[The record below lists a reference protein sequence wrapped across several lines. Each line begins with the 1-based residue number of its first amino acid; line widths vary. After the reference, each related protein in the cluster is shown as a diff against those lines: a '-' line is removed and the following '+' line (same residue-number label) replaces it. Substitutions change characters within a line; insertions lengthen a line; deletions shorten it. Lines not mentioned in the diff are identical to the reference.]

1 MRNFL
6 KLSILALVI
15 LTQTSAYADDF
26 IKAGNRANNDT
37 KVSLVSSDDNRT
49 VVSVEVNGFYNKNIN
64 IDNHNYNN
72 VYLDGYVSLGE
83 TGSPSLPVITK
94 YIAIPDH
101 KNVRVQ
107 IENAVSQEFSSYDV
121 IPYQV
126 PPSRNINAVTPSFVK
141 DNNAYSVNSYSPS
154 QIVSVKEIAVM
165 RDYRIAVVTIQPV
178 QYNPVSGKLNVYTDI
193 KFSLNYEGYSD
204 VNNAGNTGLKSKV
217 FENFYKSTIFNYQPD
232 GSVTA
237 SPKMLIITNDNLYS
251 GVLPLAA
258 WKNSKGIF
266 TTVVKLTDIGS
277 GANPTGQ
284 QIKDY
289 LVGRYNGNERPDYVL
304 LIGDAAGTNTLDW
317 FTVGFSKSD
326 HPYTCLSGTDIFPD
340 IALGRIS
347 VQSLP
352 ELAIAVNKL
361 IQYEREPNMSQTA
374 WYKRA
379 FVLHSFD
386 GIDPINGQVAR
397 DVFLNEG
404 GFTSVDVLN
413 SNASQSQITGM
424 INGGVSWIWFIGH
437 GDPTSW
443 ADPYWSMSNMTSL
456 TFGLRQPQI
465 ISTACANADLDYSQT
480 ADGFAEAWLERN
492 QQNSASN
499 MAAYTENCAF
509 YTTDTIARE
518 MLYAYFRED
527 ISEFGMMMNYG
538 KVQSYNYFSG
548 NSTVRESIHQ
558 LLDMGDPSQ
567 VTYSDIPK
575 QLTVSTTQSAS
586 ASATFTINVK
596 SGGVNIEDALVGVS
610 QDNVLK
616 VSGYTDADGNYT
628 FDATAITMG
637 TPLSLTVTGK
647 NLIAYQTSVV
657 TSIAGTTEI
666 PTEYALQQNY
676 PNPFNPATNIKF
688 SIPQSSFVTL
698 KVYDLLGKEVASLV
712 SGNMNAG
719 VYNFNFDASQLTSG
733 VYFYKL
739 TAGDFSEIK
748 KMSLIK

>member
-1 MRNFL
+1 MRNLL
-6 KLSILALVI
+6 KLSIIALVLLI
-15 LTQTSAYADDF
+15 NSNSYADDF
-26 IKAGNRANNDT
+26 IKAGNRADNDT
-37 KVSLVSSDDNRT
+37 KVNLLSSDNNRT
-49 VVSVEVNGFYNKNIN
+49 VVNVEVNGFYNKNVN
-64 IDNHNYNN
+64 VENNSYNN
-72 VYLDGYVSLGE
+72 VYLEGYTSIGE
-83 TGSPSLPVITK
+83 TGAPSLPVITK
-94 YIAIPDH
+94 YIAIPDY
-101 KNVRVQ
+101 KDVRVQ
-107 IENAVSQEFSSYDV
+107 IESTVSEEFTSYDV
-121 IPYQV
+121 IPYQA
-126 PPSRNINAVTPSFVK
+126 PPSRNTNGVNTTFIK
-141 DNNAYSVNSYSPS
+141 DNGAYSLNAYAPS

-165 RDYRIAVVTIQPV
+165 RDYRIAVVTIHPV
-178 QYNPVSGKLNVYTDI
+178 QYNPVEGKLKVYTDI

-204 VNNAGNTGLKSKV
+204 VNNVGSTAPKSAV
-217 FENFYKSTIFNYQPD
+217 FSNFYKSTIFNYRED
-232 GSVTA
+232 ASTA
-237 SPKMLIITNDNLYS
+237 SPRMLIITNDNLYN
-251 GVLPLAA
+251 GVVPFAA

-266 TTVVKLTDIGS
+266 TTIIKLTDIGS
-277 GANPTGQ
+277 GPTPTGQ

-289 LVGRYNGNERPDYVL
+289 LVNRYNGNERPDYVL
-304 LIGDAAGTNTLDW
+304 LIGDAAGTNTLSW
-317 FTVGFSKSD
+317 FTVGIDKSD
-326 HPYTCLSGTDIFPD
+326 HPFSCLAGTDIFPD

-352 ELAIAVNKL
+352 ELTIAMDKL
-361 IQYEREPNMSQTA
+361 VQYEKQPNMSQTD

-386 GIDPINGQVAR
+386 GIDPVNGQVAKN
-397 DVFLNEG
+397 VFLNEG

-456 TFGLRQPQI
+456 TFGLKQPQI

-480 ADGFAEAWLERN
+480 ADGFAEAWMERN

-527 ISEFGMMMNYG
+527 INEFGMMMNYG
-538 KVQSYNYFSG
+538 KVQAYNYFNG
-548 NSTVRESIHQ
+548 NSTVKESIHQ

-567 VTYSDIPK
+567 VTYSDVPK
-575 QLTVSTTQSAS
+575 QLTVTTTQSAS
-586 ASATFTINVK
+586 SSSSFTINVK
-596 SGGVNIEDALVGVS
+596 SGGVNIEQALVGVS

-616 VSGYTDADGNYT
+616 VSGYTGADGNYT
-628 FDATAITMG
+628 FDGTAITMG
-637 TPLSLTVTGK
+637 SPLQITVTGR
-647 NLIAYQTSVV
+647 NLIAYQNSVI
-657 TSIAGTTEI
+657 TSIGTTSEI
-666 PTEYALQQNY
+666 PAEFALQQNY
-676 PNPFNPATNIKF
+676 PNPFNPVTNIKF

-698 KVYDLLGKEVASLV
+698 KVYDLLGKEVASLI
-712 SGNMNAG
+712 SSDMNPG

-739 TAGDFSEIK
+739 TAGSFTEIK